1 MRAFTWAGRKVRASK
16 SSWPSNKCKQSSQ
29 QQPVTKITIIF
40 FQFWNQLKT
49 GCKLRS
55 QEHLGGWVFWSSSFI
70 NSNVSK
76 PLQLLF
82 RGIQGLTQNFHFR
95 PFLWAVLTM
104 HAKVKLC
111 GKHWPQNIL
120 KGRNIHEPAITI
132 QWVSYKSVNGC
143 LNYCTWTSQQVMHGQ
158 WNSNTALK
166 NKKDKQKNLRSSTHR
181 IYIG

>member
-1 MRAFTWAGRKVRASK
+1 MVDWRLDVSLEASSTWVDGYSEATVLFT
-16 SSWPSNKCKQSSQ
+16 
-29 QQPVTKITIIF
+29 
-40 FQFWNQLKT
+40 
-49 GCKLRS
+49 KLY
-55 QEHLGGWVFWSSSFI
+55 
-70 NSNVSK
+70 SNVSK

-82 RGIQGLTQNFHFR
+82 CGIQGLTQNFHFR